1 MKIIKLN
8 NHYVKRG
15 STLNLRNQPTVR
27 RCGSNLWINAAARD
41 VLNDPDYV
49 SIDYCEKTGT
59 VTISP
64 SNDPNDFKITKT
76 NSGRSFSC
84 VRIFEILGIQTN
96 ELRTMEKKV
105 DHLVLNVPEKERV

>member
-49 SIDYCEKTGT
+49 KTGT

-64 SNDPNDFKITKT
+64 SNDPNDFKITKI

-96 ELRTMEKKV
+96 ELRTMEKKG